1 MPRPREYTNSKLK
14 ATDGVVAARVRIVP
28 KIGPTHGVQPT
39 ANANPNTKDSGKL
52 ALVRLGKNFFST
64 FSLLIFVDNIRKIPK
79 LTIIIPP
86 TWFNTSIT
94 SPTVLANM
102 LLITT
107 PNVENTTENPRTKN
121 TEFNMMF
128 VLLIVTVLLPLFW
141 LRSLSVVPEM
151 YARNA
156 GIIGSMHGA
165 TNEANPAN
173 AATASVTST
182 MN

>member
-1 MPRPREYTNSKLK
+1 MPKPREYTSSKLK
-14 ATDGVVAARVRIVP
+14 ATEGVVAARVRIVP
-28 KIGPTHGVQPT
+28 KIGPTQGVQPA
-39 ANANPNTKDSGKL
+39 ANANPNTNDSGKL

-64 FSLLIFVDNIRKIPK
+64 FSLLIFVDNNRKIPK

-86 TWFNTSIT
+86 TWFNTPIT
-94 SPTVLANM
+94 SPTEFAKM
-102 LLITT
+102 LLIIT
-107 PNVENTTENPRTKN
+107 PNIEKTTENPRTKN
-121 TEFNMMF
+121 TEFNTMF
-128 VLLIVTVLLPLFW
+128 VLLIVTVLFPLFW

-156 GIIGSMHGA
+156 GIIGNIHGA